1 MKRNTAFICAARP
14 LLAIVPLLVL
24 CLAALPG
31 RVQAAQCA
39 GVVDVLAG
47 LSTRWSEQTL
57 WQGGAQGGVSFTITV
72 NPDGT
77 TWTAL
82 MLRPDG
88 MACVVASGSGW
99 TAGTAPK
106 APGEE
111 G

>member
-1 MKRNTAFICAARP
+1 MKMQGTFIRASWALLVAVLALG
-14 LLAIVPLLVL
+14 LLAV
-24 CLAALPG
+24 PG
-31 RVQAAQCA
+31 RAQTNCA
-39 GVVDVLAG
+39 GVADVLAG
-47 LSTRWSEQTL
+47 LSARWSEQTL
-57 WQGGAQGGVSFTITV
+57 WQGGATGGVSFTITV

-88 MACVVASGSGW
+88 LACVVASGSGW

-106 APGEE
+106 APGED